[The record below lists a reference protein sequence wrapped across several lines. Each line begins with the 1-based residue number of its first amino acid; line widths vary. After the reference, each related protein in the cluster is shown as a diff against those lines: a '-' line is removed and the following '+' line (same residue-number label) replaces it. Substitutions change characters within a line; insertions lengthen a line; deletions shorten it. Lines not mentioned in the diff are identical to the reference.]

1 MRPYATAAS
10 VVPATAI
17 RNDPAVLLTTLGR
30 YAGDLVASGGKSAAL
45 VQPFSKLVAGVVH
58 DPFIKNWLDLLCFLL
73 SGLPA
78 DGTIAAEV
86 RDVAMLADRVCVR
99 VDGGVRGGA
108 PASAQVGL
116 MGSRGVCSGADSSV
130 MRTCRL

>member
-17 RNDPAVLLTTLGR
+17 RNDPAVLVTTLGR
-30 YAGDLVASGGKSAAL
+30 YAGDLFASGGKSAQL
-45 VQPFSKLVAGVVH
+45 VGPFSELIKDVVK

-78 DGTIAAEV
+78 NGTIAAEV
-86 RDVAMLADRVCVR
+86 RSVAH
-99 VDGGVRGGA
+99 
-108 PASAQVGL
+108 
-116 MGSRGVCSGADSSV
+116 
-130 MRTCRL
+130 THTRLCTEHRMFAHFHC